1 MINLNFDRFGYTES
15 FLDNSN
21 NTPLFIL
28 MIILSIM
35 FSLAVELFASYFL
48 M

>member
-1 MINLNFDRFGYTES
+1 MNFDRFGYTES

-21 NTPLFIL
+21 NTPLYII
-28 MIILSIM
+28 MIILSVT
-35 FSLAVELFASYFL
+35 FSLAVELFSTYFL